1 MIAPWS
7 APWLLA
13 WVVLGPPAPRLDT
26 GAGKSPGGVM
36 QQLIRRGDGGY
47 EHTNRRAGFSATI
60 HADGR
65 VTFRDHVVGGGS
77 IELFGFD
84 LTGKTPNVPDPT
96 MPSNTLVRPQ
106 DLGSLGDDPLVKNGP
121 YGPAPI
127 LLHAGG
133 RMAGVADLAA
143 VSRRAGA
150 KQRFLDAT
158 ATLRAKLAAEY
169 RRSTERAALVSL
181 ESDLRTIWT
190 AADTPASVRR
200 EKIFQRWDD
209 CAEVPLGSGGG
220 ADVSAEERARGR
232 AGDRARRRIESW
244 IRANVPVDGKDAFT
258 PAELTDM
265 NGRRRSRVRFEPYV
279 VPAAP
284 VEDAPLGPT
293 PPPVTAPSE

>member
-26 GAGKSPGGVM
+26 GASESPGGVM

-84 LTGKTPNVPDPT
+84 LTGKTPNVPDAT

-121 YGPAPI
+121 YGPPPM
-127 LLHAGG
+127 LLQVGG

-158 ATLRAKLAAEY
+158 ATLRAKLAADH

-200 EKIFQRWDD
+200 EKLFQRWDD
-209 CAEVPLGSGGG
+209 CAEVPPGAD

-244 IRANVPVDGKDAFT
+244 IRAHVPADGKDPFT
-258 PAELTDM
+258 AAELADM

-293 PPPVTAPSE
+293 PAPPPSTPR